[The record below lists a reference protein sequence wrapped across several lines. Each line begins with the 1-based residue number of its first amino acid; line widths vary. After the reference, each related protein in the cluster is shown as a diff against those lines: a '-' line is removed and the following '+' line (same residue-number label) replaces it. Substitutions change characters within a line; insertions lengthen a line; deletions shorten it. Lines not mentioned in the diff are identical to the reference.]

1 MIKVVAKLKVK
12 SENLE
17 TFINLAKTLIEKSR
31 AESGNISYTLN
42 QHLAEPTT
50 VAFIETWKD
59 QEAIDI
65 HNATEHYTTIFPK
78 LMALSD
84 PEILADFYAEIE

>member
-31 AESGNISYTLN
+31 AESGNVSYTLN
-42 QHLAEPTT
+42 QHLEEPIT

-59 QEAIDI
+59 QQAIDI

-78 LMALSD
+78 LRALCE
-84 PEILADFYAEIE
+84 PEISADFFTEIE